1 MNRKY
6 AKISIVIVFLYT
18 IINIFFISTLKFEYD
33 FESFFPEDDDDFEFF
48 QEFTE
53 KFENDNDWIVIGLK
67 TEQKSIFNTDFITK
81 LDSLTTDLKAITNVV
96 KVQSPTT
103 LKNVLISPGGILN
116 PPFIHVDEPEKLA
129 KDSSIIY
136 QYKDLVNSFFSED
149 AKSVLVL
156 LQFKNGL
163 KKDSSTAL
171 YEQVDETIA
180 SYNFNEYHIA
190 GRLKAE
196 VEYVKRMQLELA
208 VFVSAS
214 VVLIIIFLTIS
225 YRSVWGVVLPLFIV
239 LISIVACLG
248 FMGMMGK
255 HIDIMTILLPTIMF
269 VVGMSDVVHILS
281 KYLEELRLKATKV
294 EALNKTIK
302 EIGMAIFLTS
312 LTTAIGFLTLLTAG
326 VKPIQ
331 EFGTYTAAG
340 VFLAFILAITFM
352 PAMMFFLK
360 KPKIAE
366 SQKNRIFWHKSLGN
380 LFIWTLRKRKAIIFA
395 SIALTGLSLVGISMI
410 KIDARLIDEVNDG
423 DPLKEDFL
431 FFEDNFR
438 GGRPFEFAAWVV
450 DSSKTAF
457 NYEVM
462 QQFNLI
468 QEYLEQEFEVGQM
481 VSPVTM
487 IKTLNRA
494 RNGGIPEYYTM
505 PDKRTYREL
514 RRPIKTIRKSK
525 EFQLI
530 VTEDLKTVRFS
541 GKMNDIGS
549 LAMEE
554 RTNQLYDYLKA
565 NVDSKLIAYRMTGS
579 PTLIDKSN
587 RHLSQNMM
595 EGLAIAFIAISII
608 MGFLFK
614 SPRAIIVSLV
624 PNILPLLIIA
634 GIIGYFNVGLKMST
648 SIIFTIAFGIAVD
661 DTIHFMSKLR
671 IELGK
676 GKSLLYALKRTF
688 ISTGKAIIV
697 TSVILSGGF
706 LTLIFSAFNGTYY
719 TGLLISLTLVFAVI
733 SDLLLIPSLIVY
745 LYPSAQKSLTSKK
758 NKPK

>member
-33 FESFFPEDDDDFEFF
+33 FESFFPEDDDDYAFF
-48 QEFTE
+48 QDYTE

-67 TEQKSIFNTDFITK
+67 TKDNSIFNAGFVQQ
-81 LDSLTTDLKAITNVV
+81 LDSLTSQLKKIENVE
-96 KVQSPTT
+96 KVQSPTS
-103 LKNVLISPGGILN
+103 LKNILITPGGILN
-116 PPFIHVDEPEKLA
+116 PPFLHAEEPERFA
-129 KDSSIIY
+129 KDSSLIY
-136 QYKDLVNSFFSED
+136 QYSDLVNSFFSENGK
-149 AKSVLVL
+149 AVLVL
-156 LQFKNGL
+156 LQFKSHL
-163 KKDSSTAL
+163 KKDSSKLL
-171 YEQVDETIA
+171 YEQVDQTVA
-180 SYNFNEYHIA
+180 SLNFDEYHIA

-214 VVLIIIFLTIS
+214 IILIIIFLTLS

-239 LISIVACLG
+239 MISIIACLG

-255 HIDIMTILLPTIMF
+255 NIDIMTILLPTIMF

-281 KYLEELRLKATKV
+281 KYLEELRGNATKIQ
-294 EALNKTIK
+294 ALNTTIK
-302 EIGMAIFLTS
+302 EIGMATFLTS

-331 EFGTYTAAG
+331 EFGLYTAAG
-340 VFLAFILAITFM
+340 VFLAFLLAISFM
-352 PAMMFFLK
+352 PAVMFFLK
-360 KPKIAE
+360 TPKIANK
-366 SQKNRIFWHKSLGN
+366 QNNRVFWHRSLGN
-380 LFIWTLRKRKAIIFA
+380 LFIWTLRNRKGILLVSLAFTA
-395 SIALTGLSLVGISMI
+395 LSLIGISKI

-423 DPLKEDFL
+423 DPLKEDFM

-438 GGRPFEFAAWVV
+438 GGRPFEFAAWVT
-450 DSSKTAF
+450 DSSKDALDF
-457 NYEVM
+457 EVM
-462 QQFNLI
+462 QQFNII
-468 QEYLEQEFEVGQM
+468 QDYLEAEFEVGQM
-481 VSPVTM
+481 VSPITM

-494 RNGGIPEYYTM
+494 KNGGIPAYYTM
-505 PDKRTYREL
+505 PNKRTYREL
-514 RRPIKTIRKSK
+514 QRPLRTVRKSK

-530 VTEDLKTVRFS
+530 VTEDLKNVRFS

-549 LAMEE
+549 MAMEE
-554 RTNQLYDYLKA
+554 ETNKLYNYLKA
-565 NVDSKLIAYRMTGS
+565 NVDSNLISYRMTGS

-608 MGFLFK
+608 MSFLFK